1 MKELLRSICSPI
13 LKIFETGDEQYVY
26 KPMSRVIL
34 LVISILFGFLTAGI
48 IFLMNSLGAII
59 PLIIFGTV
67 SLVCLIVATLGTDRA
82 VAKIWGN
89 R

>member
-1 MKELLRSICSPI
+1 MKELLRSICAPV
-13 LKIFETGDEQYVY
+13 LKIFETGGEQYVY

>member
-1 MKELLRSICSPI
+1 
-13 LKIFETGDEQYVY
+13 
-26 KPMSRVIL
+26 MSRVIL

>member
-1 MKELLRSICSPI
+1 MKELLRSICAPV

-26 KPMSRVIL
+26 KRISRVIL
-34 LVISILFGFLTAGI
+34 LVISLLFGFLTAGI

>member
-1 MKELLRSICSPI
+1 MKELLRSICAPI
-13 LKIFETGDEQYVY
+13 LKIFENGDEQYIY

-34 LVISILFGFLTAGI
+34 LVIAILFGFLTAGI
-48 IFLMNSLGAII
+48 ILLMNSLGAII

-67 SLVCLIVATLGTDRA
+67 SLVCLIVATLGSDRA

>member
-1 MKELLRSICSPI
+1 MKELLRSICAPV

-34 LVISILFGFLTAGI
+34 LVISILFGFFDRWYY
-48 IFLMNSLGAII
+48 FLMNSLGAII

-67 SLVCLIVATLGTDRA
+67 SLVCLIVTTLGTDRA
-82 VAKIWGN
+82 VLEYGVKK
-89 R
+89 

>member
-1 MKELLRSICSPI
+1 MKELLRSICAPI
-13 LKIFETGDEQYVY
+13 LKIFEAGDEQYVY

-34 LVISILFGFLTAGI
+34 LVIAILFGFLTAGI

-67 SLVCLIVATLGTDRA
+67 SLVCLIVASLGTDRA